1 MATGLAE
8 KQFTSGLQDLLA
20 SFGSKTKDVQTNTA
34 NTGPLESVI
43 AGAQQP
49 MNMELYK
56 ALIANI
62 MQTAAQQ
69 VPDLSAALANATGSR
84 TSNNSPLALAIAQL
98 QATAA
103 NAGASKVIDFN
114 QNQQQIAANAAGQL
128 ANATRTT
135 TGSQTAGKPAVNPL
149 ATMLLGTL
157 ANQVDKRG
165 GFDRLFGRKGTGE
178 AAGGTAAPT
187 LTTPAFMQPEINTTF
202 QPTSMMDDGVYGPPA
217 PSYTPSAEFA
227 DTGGADILGDFIASG
242 FSSFTPDALGSDAL
256 SGLLGDSFSGSGLDI
271 GGADLQWSPDE
282 WWFADGGVIRNR
294 NNLGGPIH
302 RQGMAVIEAP
312 QGVTQPV
319 SASPGSYGRSSNQLI
334 ELLTR
339 TAQLEEQRTPGAG
352 TGPGTSEGASTP
364 GGAINMASGN
374 PLGANVG
381 KAMAGFGTGFALGPD
396 RKSVV

>member
-187 LTTPAFMQPEINTTF
+187 LTTPAFMQP
-202 QPTSMMDDGVYGPPA
+202 
-217 PSYTPSAEFA
+217 
-227 DTGGADILGDFIASG
+227 
-242 FSSFTPDALGSDAL
+242 
-256 SGLLGDSFSGSGLDI
+256 
-271 GGADLQWSPDE
+271 
-282 WWFADGGVIRNR
+282 
-294 NNLGGPIH
+294 
-302 RQGMAVIEAP
+302 
-312 QGVTQPV
+312 
-319 SASPGSYGRSSNQLI
+319 
-334 ELLTR
+334 
-339 TAQLEEQRTPGAG
+339 
-352 TGPGTSEGASTP
+352 
-364 GGAINMASGN
+364 
-374 PLGANVG
+374 
-381 KAMAGFGTGFALGPD
+381 
-396 RKSVV
+396 